1 MQSDVHPLVSLLPPG
16 SMIRV
21 AIDGHLLRCR
31 AEGAQQLRD
40 VDALVRR
47 TVVRLRGHS
56 VGASQLTIAP
66 HSDC

>member
-1 MQSDVHPLVSLLPPG
+1 
-16 SMIRV
+16 MIRV

-40 VDALVRR
+40 VDALVWR
-47 TVVRLRGHS
+47 TVVRLRGRS